1 LAQSTFEVTLIASL
15 SPPALP
21 EKPVDLR
28 QHKRYRLA
36 APVSFEWTNKTG
48 VMQKGEGYTRDIS
61 SAAVFV
67 VTSELLSIA
76 SAVRLHIELPGLLP
90 DNSGPSLNTQ
100 AHVIRVER
108 GGFAAIADAGFR
120 VQIQGIDAKRKS
132 LKDEEIP
139 LAKQLEFQHN

>member
-1 LAQSTFEVTLIASL
+1 
-15 SPPALP
+15 
-21 EKPVDLR
+21 
-28 QHKRYRLA
+28 
-36 APVSFEWTNKTG
+36 
-48 VMQKGEGYTRDIS
+48 MQKGEGYTRDIS

-108 GGFAAIADAGFR
+108 AGFAAIADAGFR
-120 VQIQGIDAKRKS
+120 LQLQGTDTSRKS
-132 LKDEEIP
+132 AKDEKSS